1 MRDQWLSH
9 QSVQQAFAPVRS
21 GLQDTG
27 YSFQEKSVRSFL
39 FAVALALVAAPLSTV
54 HAQKRERYKI
64 AAEELATFGDQNLA
78 DVLPKA
84 RPQFFEIGGAGGSTQ
99 SAAEGNDA
107 GGRCADM
114 TCNPVQL
121 LVYVGTHR
129 EGDSTMLRYYKAS
142 DVKEVRFYKP
152 NESMARVGADN
163 AYVIQVI
170 MKDPVAP

>member
-1 MRDQWLSH
+1 MR
-9 QSVQQAFAPVRS
+9 AFLVV
-21 GLQDTG
+21 T
-27 YSFQEKSVRSFL
+27 
-39 FAVALALVAAPLSTV
+39 ALALVAAPLSTA

-64 AAEELATFGDQNLA
+64 AAEELASFGDENLA

-84 RPQFFEIGGAGGSTQ
+84 RPQFFQIGVAGGSTQ
-99 SAAEGNDA
+99 SAAEGGA
-107 GGRCADM
+107 GGSRCMDVS
-114 TCNPVQL
+114 CQGVQL

-152 NESMARVGADN
+152 NEAMARVGADN